1 MNRTGSI
8 SSRVPPAETRTRRP
22 LRSLP
27 VCGCEKM
34 LVITAKISAGSGSR
48 PGPLSFPAS
57 LPTAGSITTAPRS
70 RSVVTLACVAGCSHI
85 SVCIAGANTTGQVA
99 ISKVAVSRS
108 PAIPAAARAIRSAV
122 AGTTAIRSASW
133 PSFTCGAS
141 AIPVHTSVRTGSPDS
156 PAQVASPTKRSAS
169 LVGTTLTRWP
179 ASVSRRSSSP
189 ALYAEMPA
197 PTPRT
202 TRAGIAGSRL
212 DGLDA
217 EQPALNLA
225 QRDGQRLLL
234 AAGLHQWPDV
244 LQQALA
250 ELGVVGVDLT
260 CTLRGHDDQPV
271 LAVHDIKEFIDRR
284 VNDAFRDLIACHV
297 PPSLGRGYGPLTG
310 PRHMLLRHQGYQLVA
325 HVCDRRVHQRDVD
338 LAARGQLLLGSR
350 QPARDDL
357 RWLGPPAGQPPD
369 QLVPGWRGQ
378 EHHMGVWRGATDLP
392 RAGQIDLKQAR
403 LARLE
408 LLFYR
413 SARSAGPVRAMRL
426 GPLQQLPICH
436 HAVELFVSDKVVV
449 APVDLPGAR
458 LPRGG
463 RDRLPDLG
471 IAAAELG
478 DDRALPDP

>member
-27 VCGCEKM
+27 VSGCERM

-225 QRDGQRLLL
+225 QRDGQPLLL

-284 VNDAFRDLIACHV
+284 VNDAFPDLIFCHV
-297 PPSLGRGYGPLTG
+297 PPSLGRGHGLLTG
-310 PRHMLLRHQGYQLVA
+310 PRHMLLLCQGYQLVA
-325 HVCDRRVHQRDVD
+325 HVCDRRVHQREIE
-338 LAARGQLLLGSR
+338 LAGRGQLFLG
-350 QPARDDL
+350 
-357 RWLGPPAGQPPD
+357 GGQPPGD
-369 QLVPGWRGQ
+369 DLGRLSTATGQPPHQLIPGWRGQ
-378 EHHMGVWRGATDLP
+378 EHHVRVRRRPADLP
-392 RAGQIDLKQAR
+392 CTGQVHLEQTG
-403 LARLE
+403 LPRLE
-408 LLFYR
+408 LLFDR
-413 SARSAGPVRAMRL
+413 PARGAGPVRAMRL
-426 GPLQQLPICH
+426 GPLQQLLVGY
-436 HAVELFVSDKVVV
+436 HAVE
-449 APVDLPGAR
+449 
-458 LPRGG
+458 
-463 RDRLPDLG
+463 
-471 IAAAELG
+471 
-478 DDRALPDP
+478 